1 MGQKQTLKLTSLDVN
16 IGRTVEPPSCV
27 LVADG
32 EHEVELAKQ
41 GRFTTHV

>member
-1 MGQKQTLKLTSLDVN
+1 M
-16 IGRTVEPPSCV
+16 GRTVEPPLYM

-41 GRFTTHV
+41 GRFTTHVRMP